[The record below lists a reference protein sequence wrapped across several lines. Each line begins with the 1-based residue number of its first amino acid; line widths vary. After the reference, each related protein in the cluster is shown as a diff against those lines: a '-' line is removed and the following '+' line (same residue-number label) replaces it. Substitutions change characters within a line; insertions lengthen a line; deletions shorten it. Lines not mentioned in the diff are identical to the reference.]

1 MLDIDKIRQLVEM
14 MVTNELVEISLRDGE
29 EEVNL
34 RRPSAPGCGV
44 TVEPGL
50 PSVIQ
55 SPLPGAVP
63 QPASTQAP
71 PTTEPVKADS
81 DDDLVAIN
89 SPMVGTFYS
98 ATDPESP
105 PFVKVG
111 QQLSVGTV
119 VCIVEAMKV
128 FNELKSEVAGTLEQI
143 LVKNSQPLEY
153 GQPMFLVRPA

>member
-34 RRPSAPGCGV
+34 RRPNAPGCGV
-44 TVEPGL
+44 TIEPGL
-50 PSVIQ
+50 PSVVQ
-55 SPLPGAVP
+55 SPLPAAVP
-63 QPASTQAP
+63 QPTSAQAP
-71 PTTEPVKADS
+71 PTTEPVKADL

-98 ATDPESP
+98 AADPESP

-128 FNELKSEVAGTLEQI
+128 FNELKSEVAGTLERV